1 MSSLR
6 FGFVTSA
13 AREEVEAL
21 ESLPMA
27 SLWVGGHV
35 ASPNGAPEVMV
46 KLAQLAALSHRVR
59 IGTSILLL
67 PLYPPALIAKQV
79 ADLDQACGGRISL
92 GVGIGGEYEQEFR
105 ACGVP
110 VKERGGRTDES
121 IALLRRLWT
130 ADEIS
135 HAGRFY
141 PMEQVRIQPAP
152 LQAGGP
158 PIIVGGRKEPAM
170 VRAARLGN
178 GWMPYL
184 YSPRAYAHSVAR
196 IREIAA
202 AANRDLVDF
211 EWTVFLFAAVRDDT
225 EQARTE
231 AASVLGGIYRQDFRA
246 FADRVTAAGTPEQ
259 VAARVQDYVDAG
271 ARHIIFAAA
280 TRDDRLATMRR
291 IATEVMPRVR
301 PAPEPI

>member
-13 AREEVEAL
+13 AREEVDALEAL
-21 ESLPMA
+21 PIA

-46 KLAQLAALSHRVR
+46 KLAQLAALSRRVR

-67 PLYPPALIAKQV
+67 PLYPPAIIAKQV
-79 ADLDQACGGRISL
+79 ADLDQLSTGRINL
-92 GVGIGGEYEQEFR
+92 GIGIGGEYEQEFR
-105 ACGVP
+105 ACGIP
-110 VKERGGRTDES
+110 VKERGKRTDEA
-121 IALLRRLWT
+121 IGLLRQLWT
-130 ADEIS
+130 AEEIS
-135 HAGRFY
+135 HAGPHY
-141 PMEQVRIQPAP
+141 PMERVRIQPAP

-170 VRAARLGN
+170 ARAARLGN

-184 YSPRAYAHSVAR
+184 YSPRAYANSVKR

-202 AANRDLVDF
+202 ENQRDLSRF
-211 EWTVFLFAAVRDDT
+211 EWTVFLFTTVRDD
-225 EQARTE
+225 EERARQE

-246 FADRVTAAGTPEQ
+246 MADRVTAAGTAEQ
-259 VAARVQDYVDAG
+259 VAARVQEFVDAG
-271 ARHIIFAAA
+271 ARHIIFAATA
-280 TRDDRLATMRR
+280 HEDRLGVMER
-291 IATEVMPRVR
+291 IATDVMPRVGVTDQQ
-301 PAPEPI
+301 